1 MRAGQEALTAL
12 RRAARRLGVEIK
24 LAALAADRHACRY
37 VGHPGPEVW
46 LDSIERTSDEKGA
59 GAQALK
65 ALVEEADRQGALIRL
80 YVDYADE
87 RLFDYYAQFGFERDP
102 AGGKIMERL
111 PKEKPA
117 PRLEAGLR
125 RSKP

>member
-1 MRAGQEALTAL
+1 MRADQEALTAL
-12 RRAARRLGVEIK
+12 RRAARRPGVEIK

-80 YVDYADE
+80 YVDCSDA
-87 RLFDYYAQFGFERDP
+87 RLFDYYARFGFERDP

-117 PRLEAGLR
+117 PRLEAGLF

>member
-1 MRAGQEALTAL
+1 MRATADVMTAL
-12 RRAARRLGVEIK
+12 RRAARRPGIEIK

-59 GAQALK
+59 GAQVLK
-65 ALVEEADRQGALIRL
+65 ALVEEADCHGALIRL

-102 AGGKIMERL
+102 AGGEIMERL

-117 PRLEAGLR
+117 PRNEAGLR